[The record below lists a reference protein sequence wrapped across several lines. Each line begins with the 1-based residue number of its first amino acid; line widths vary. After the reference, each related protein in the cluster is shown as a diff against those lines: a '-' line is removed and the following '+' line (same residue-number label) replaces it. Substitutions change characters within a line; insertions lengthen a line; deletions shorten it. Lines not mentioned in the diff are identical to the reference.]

1 VVNNAIFNL
10 YSGEIH
16 VGEYAFF
23 GYNVCVLTGTH
34 DYRLFGKYRQL
45 AVPHSGRDVIIEDG
59 AWIGTNVTIIGPCI
73 IGKNAVVAAGAVVT
87 HDVPALEIVAGVPAT
102 TLCTIDSSHDA

>member
-1 VVNNAIFNL
+1 L
-10 YSGEIH
+10 YSGEIR

-34 DYRLFGKYRQL
+34 DYRLLGKLRQVS
-45 AVPHSGRDVIIEDG
+45 VPHSGRDVIIEDG

-73 IGKNAVVAAGAVVT
+73 IGNNAVIAAGAVVT
-87 HDVPALEIVAGVPAT
+87 HNVPAFTIVAGVPAT
-102 TLCTIDSSHDA
+102 TLRTIDSSHDT